1 MLCFDPYTIPN
12 LSRGVEQNYYCNQK
26 QRGMV
31 NEGTIF
37 YRCPCSPK
45 YFSGYNLVVHK
56 MEPVETRKL
65 AMRSIQVKKEGDPKL
80 SQFLLRQFLCLL
92 CLKQMRRNE
101 EKQRS
106 CWPTYLWMMLH
117 YNVLSQGQKGWNA
130 TWVERLTWQRDSTRN
145 WQC

>member
-65 AMRSIQVKKEGDPKL
+65 AMRSIQVKKEGDVVKNP
-80 SQFLLRQFLCLL
+80 FLAKTLKTIASKGVDYFYHGLPGEYLIGDISKSENSYLIISFFPLLFL
-92 CLKQMRRNE
+92 KKE
-101 EKQRS
+101 FYFYS
-106 CWPTYLWMMLH
+106 
-117 YNVLSQGQKGWNA
+117 
-130 TWVERLTWQRDSTRN
+130 
-145 WQC
+145 